1 MSAGHP
7 EYGCFISSEK
17 TVTNFY
23 SEMHSPK
30 VLPQTAD
37 FPWCGLLINCASLG
51 ISVDYSRYGSHH
63 IADTL
68 TVAKG
73 RRAGSEFQ
81 LRMLRMCRQAIHP
94 IFTDIKFNS
103 LRTVQ
108 LNIFK
113 SFCLT
118 AAKMHHYLKQWG
130 CDVSRHH
137 TFILYTITRSI
148 RVSWN
153 THRARLGS
161 HVGSSTSAKCGVGQS
176 TWTWL
181 ALSAFRLIL
190 GRKQSTW
197 TSMLAVMDS
206 LLQAPKYADVRSAL
220 GSVVRVGTMN
230 VKLNRGN
237 PTA

>member
-1 MSAGHP
+1 
-7 EYGCFISSEK
+7 
-17 TVTNFY
+17 
-23 SEMHSPK
+23 
-30 VLPQTAD
+30 
-37 FPWCGLLINCASLG
+37 
-51 ISVDYSRYGSHH
+51 
-63 IADTL
+63 
-68 TVAKG
+68 
-73 RRAGSEFQ
+73 
-81 LRMLRMCRQAIHP
+81 MCRQAIHP
-94 IFTDIKFNS
+94 IFMDVSFNS
-103 LRTVQ
+103 LRRVQ
-108 LNIFK
+108 LNIFE

-137 TFILYTITRSI
+137 TFILCLSIDRREHRMRLTYATDTITRSI
-148 RVSWN
+148 KVSWN

-161 HVGSSTSAKCGVGQS
+161 HVGSSNSAKCGVGQS
-176 TWTWL
+176 TWTWWVLRATNQGHINRHLNRL

-197 TSMLAVMDS
+197 TSILTVIDS

-230 VKLNRGN
+230 VRLNHCN